1 MIPFMVRDEQEL
13 YDVFDPSGLSL
24 SGNVTAYLSDY
35 MEDRRPGEH
44 VCLEVTAEY
53 AFDAE
58 RFRKAYLLYIQ
69 KLQARSRREI
79 GRCNLCAVRLL
90 LIGVV
95 FIVIGIALASRMNEV
110 AAAIISTI
118 GSFAVTVTALL
129 PGPTATGFEQAASMK
144 ANSAM
149 FRKAA
154 RPSEVVKA
162 GLRAMRK
169 GKVLRYVGG
178 YTGGMNLLSRILP
191 RSAARKYAGKM
202 NRE

>member
-1 MIPFMVRDEQEL
+1 
-13 YDVFDPSGLSL
+13 
-24 SGNVTAYLSDY
+24 
-35 MEDRRPGEH
+35 
-44 VCLEVTAEY
+44 
-53 AFDAE
+53 
-58 RFRKAYLLYIQ
+58 
-69 KLQARSRREI
+69 
-79 GRCNLCAVRLL
+79 
-90 LIGVV
+90 
-95 FIVIGIALASRMNEV
+95 
-110 AAAIISTI
+110 
-118 GSFAVTVTALL
+118 
-129 PGPTATGFEQAASMK
+129 MK

-154 RPSEVVKA
+154 LPAQVVKA